1 MIDFTIEAFG
11 AVAAAIFVA
20 ELTDKD
26 AFLLIAMS
34 AKMRSSVVFSAGAVA
49 FIFTTTVLVT
59 AGSLLVAFVPVYLVR
74 LAGGVLMIA
83 YGLWTARGLIGM
95 GAIEVEESR
104 IESAGTAWRS
114 FFALVAALAV
124 LDLAGDATEVL
135 TLVFVAR
142 YQDPILVFL
151 GACFG
156 LISAT
161 AVETA
166 LGNRLGRLFTPRR
179 LRVGSA
185 AVFLTLG
192 TLILLFNSA

>member
-1 MIDFTIEAFG
+1 MSDFTLAAFG
-11 AVAAAIFVA
+11 AVAAALFVT

-26 AFLLIAMS
+26 AFLLIAVS
-34 AKMRSSVVFSAGAVA
+34 TKVKAWIVFSAGAVA
-49 FIFTTTVLVT
+49 FVFTTTVIVAT
-59 AGSLLVAFVPVYLVR
+59 GSLIVAFVPVYWVR
-74 LAGGVLMIA
+74 VVGGVVMIA

-95 GAIEVEESR
+95 RAVREEESR
-104 IESAGTAWRS
+104 VEKARTDWKAFI
-114 FFALVAALAV
+114 ALVAALAA

-135 TLVFVAR
+135 TIVFVAR
-142 YQDPILVFL
+142 YQNPILVFS
-151 GACFG
+151 GACVG

-166 LGNRLGRLFTPRR
+166 LGNRLGRLLTPRR

-192 TLILLFNSA
+192 TLILLFNSS

>member
-1 MIDFTIEAFG
+1 
-11 AVAAAIFVA
+11 
-20 ELTDKD
+20 
-26 AFLLIAMS
+26 
-34 AKMRSSVVFSAGAVA
+34 MRVRVVFSAGAVA

-59 AGSLLVAFVPVYLVR
+59 TGSLLVAFVPVYLVR
-74 LAGGVLMIA
+74 LAGGVVMIA
-83 YGLWTARGLIGM
+83 YGLWTARGLMGL

-104 IESAGTAWRS
+104 IESKGTAWGS